1 MNVGVMRGAVKIYAQ
16 ICLLFCIFLFAQ
28 LIVPYRYIVA
38 VCAENTLKSRIIGIY
53 GARLRDRI
61 R

>member
-28 LIVPYRYIVA
+28 LIVPYPNGSLTSNFYR
-38 VCAENTLKSRIIGIY
+38 LK
-53 GARLRDRI
+53 
-61 R
+61 